1 MWKISLQYI
10 QQSNIKIV
18 PLWRSQYL
26 PYIYPGL
33 LFSDWFLEWLKV
45 LRSNPIRKTMEDL
58 FLCHLNLQKEGTTV
72 LFKYR
77 KHLPSFDIF
86 DLTWLYLINSVN
98 NSYDDFLCFYLPHTF
113 RPPGNIDS
121 ASGMGNPQGF
131 FFSCLHQRIRAM
143 GELSTSERMGNQD
156 LDATLKNVEI
166 PSKALPNRSGWSMST
181 PSPLHTPQQSDL
193 WRGQPLLLHFFCL
206 LTWKL
211 R

>member
-10 QQSNIKIV
+10 QQSNIKIN

-86 DLTWLYLINSVN
+86 W
-98 NSYDDFLCFYLPHTF
+98 
-113 RPPGNIDS
+113 
-121 ASGMGNPQGF
+121 
-131 FFSCLHQRIRAM
+131 
-143 GELSTSERMGNQD
+143 
-156 LDATLKNVEI
+156 
-166 PSKALPNRSGWSMST
+166 
-181 PSPLHTPQQSDL
+181 SDL
-193 WRGQPLLLHFFCL
+193 IISYKFCEQFLWWLPLFL
-206 LTWKL
+206 LTSYFQTSWKHRL
-211 R
+211 SVWDGKPTRIVLQLFASTDQGYGGIVHFREDGEPGFGCLPEKW

>member
-1 MWKISLQYI
+1 MITNMYNHQNHHHRDAVVSTREPTASSHRDRCPKADSGHPSLINRRAKSREITTYNNEYI
-10 QQSNIKIV
+10 MINPFTSSWSPLNVKNKLTVHTAIKNALKIV

-86 DLTWLYLINSVN
+86 W
-98 NSYDDFLCFYLPHTF
+98 
-113 RPPGNIDS
+113 
-121 ASGMGNPQGF
+121 
-131 FFSCLHQRIRAM
+131 
-143 GELSTSERMGNQD
+143 
-156 LDATLKNVEI
+156 
-166 PSKALPNRSGWSMST
+166 
-181 PSPLHTPQQSDL
+181 SDL
-193 WRGQPLLLHFFCL
+193 IISYTFC
-206 LTWKL
+206 
-211 R
+211 